1 MKLSETN
8 QRLETIQKLSNSDM
22 DGAFGLL
29 GELLR
34 HLMEDD
40 SFFVLAS
47 PELKEIDEK
56 AFLPYIAPVQDIP
69 YLRIFTDRQA
79 AEEFCQ
85 RTKTSYPII
94 SLNTVSIVKLCKY
107 WMLMGAEGF
116 ILNDGQKW
124 TAVSFE
130 QFLRIFFEDVLEQ
143 EGTVEPDYLLLVK
156 TCIRLDRGEK
166 LFYQKNGIVDRFD
179 GTPLSLDSPPP
190 AKVELV
196 IDGVQTTAN
205 RLFLC
210 WEEIMDIRSGKSGFS
225 LTSEDG
231 VYSFMPSESYPF
243 LEIDPLLILKKKQND
258 SEQERKSILP
268 EKIAGINLPNLK
280 LPKLSKLS
288 KSINFSTKKWIAAI
302 VGLIAILLFFYVGNG
317 FLSTL
322 HFSNLCS
329 DREYQEAVVY
339 YQGKSNAIFKLS
351 ANKKAE
357 KVVDEI
363 LDSYIERELDAS
375 ESTAALS
382 VVASIPNAAGKAGE
396 AKTTVDLIEKSRN
409 SYEAGAHTDQV
420 IERLYYWLDVAEEDT
435 ANYEA
440 VNKDVQENGNKYES
454 RVLRVV
460 DALIQSGKRGQAKWC
475 LEILQEWF
483 PESGYDDRIAVM
495 AEVDSVPME
504 ITSISDIE
512 SSETTL
518 NPIEIYDID
527 VSSPDSEGYVDLY
540 IRWKNTGTKTI
551 QEIVFYTVPL
561 DNFGGVLSS
570 KKDGNYSLYSARDIG
585 PYKPGKGTPTDSW
598 AWDNVWSNSMIS
610 AAEVQQVIIFY
621 TDGTIKSIE
630 DPSQFMS

>member
-1 MKLSETN
+1 MKLNETN

-22 DGAFGLL
+22 DGALGLL
-29 GELLR
+29 RELLR

-47 PELKEIDEK
+47 PELKEVNER
-56 AFLPYIAPVQDIP
+56 AFLPYIAPVQNIP
-69 YLRIFTDRQA
+69 YLRIFTAREA

-85 RTKTSYPII
+85 RAKTSYPII

-143 EGTVEPDYLLLVK
+143 EGTVEADYLLLVK

-166 LFYQKNGIVDRFD
+166 LFYQKNGMVDRFD
-179 GTPLSLDSPPP
+179 GTPLLLDPLPP

-196 IDGVQTTAN
+196 IDGVQTTAG
-205 RLFLC
+205 RLLLC
-210 WEEIMDIRSGKSGFS
+210 WEEITAIRSGKRGFS

-243 LEIDPLLILKKKQND
+243 LEIDPLLIIKEKED
-258 SEQERKSILP
+258 VSEQEKKLILP
-268 EKIAGINLPNLK
+268 EKIAGIKIPNLK
-280 LPKLSKLS
+280 LPKLS
-288 KSINFSTKKWIAAI
+288 KSINFSTKKWIAAA
-302 VGLIAILLFFYVGNG
+302 VGMIAVLLLFYMGNG

-322 HFSNLCS
+322 YFGNLCS

-339 YQGKSNAIFKLS
+339 YQGKSNAVFKLS
-351 ANKKAE
+351 ASKKAE
-357 KVVDEI
+357 KAVDGI
-363 LDSYIERELDAS
+363 LDAYMERELDAS

-382 VVASIPNAAGKAGE
+382 VMASIPNAAERAGE
-396 AKTTVDLIEKSRN
+396 VKTTVDLIEKSRN

-420 IERLYYWLDVAEEDT
+420 IERLYYWLDVAEVDT

-512 SSETTL
+512 SPETTL
-518 NPIEIYDID
+518 NSIEIYDID

-630 DPSQFMS
+630 DPSRLMS